1 MDETEKER
9 LRKQKW
15 DYYDSVCEQLEEHG
29 ITDLNTR
36 TKIALERTESEWYLF
51 TLHCEEHERE
61 RRKRDREREQW
72 REIERECLQLMD
84 EEEAAQ
90 RVETPSADHDEKE
103 ESATDRDQQPEDEK
117 RSDGGTELGTDA
129 TGGDGD
135 EPESETTESL
145 ELLAEIDGM
154 LSGVTDVIRTAA
166 ANAIPRFKT
175 GIPTLDKALGGGLYE
190 GLHVLMA
197 PPSEGKT
204 AHSLFMCLKAL
215 SEDANKWGID
225 DQVLYWG
232 LDTSESDVRA
242 RLASCV
248 SMLKGKEL
256 GIEPFAY
263 KDVPSDELI
272 RLNQLMNDVERYR
285 KNTANHEREL
295 RECKEAIKE
304 IMGGTVGDYLKAI
317 SKVEEMVHGR
327 FDNAGF
333 KFMRPTD
340 STRNDLDKIFSGWN
354 RQWYLDRDMGEK
366 LTDYLELKPLVN
378 GYGEEDWEKTF
389 DIFYNE
395 TLPFSE
401 LVGQGL
407 IGRTPAGDEVELLL
421 SYLNTEEVRL
431 CVVDYL
437 KPLKIAP
444 KNGKGDEQQR
454 KDRIIELLSDA
465 AMEKKIPIVLICD
478 MSKTGVQSD
487 RPDMMNASGSST
499 LQYKAETI
507 TEMRAKKKGQGEN
520 TVELHIEKNKR
531 GKPCTV
537 KLKYAPAYNCFGEV
551 KEAKQEDAGTAR
563 EGR

>member
-1 MDETEKER
+1 MDETERERSRREKFAFVDDVFER
-9 LRKQKW
+9 LTAM
-15 DYYDSVCEQLEEHG
+15 G
-29 ITDLNTR
+29 ITDLKTR
-36 TKIALERTESEWYLF
+36 VDIAEHEWYLF
-51 TLHCEEHERE
+51 TLNCEYYEQERLKRYLERE
-61 RRKRDREREQW
+61 RQ
-72 REIERECLQLMD
+72 REIERECLWLMD
-84 EEEAAQ
+84 EEEAARQ
-90 RVETPSADHDEKE
+90 VETPSTDHDEKQ
-103 ESATDRDQQPEDEK
+103 ESATDHDQHPEGEK
-117 RSDGGTELGTDA
+117 QGDGGAELETDTTE
-129 TGGDGD
+129 GDGN
-135 EPESETTESL
+135 EPDNETAESL

-154 LSGVTDVIRTAA
+154 LSGVADVTRTAA
-166 ANAIPRFKT
+166 ANAIPRLKT
-175 GIPTLDKALGGGLYE
+175 GIKTLDEALGGGLYE

-204 AHSLFMCLKAL
+204 SHSLFMCLKAL

-225 DQVLYWG
+225 DLVLYWG

-248 SMLKGKEL
+248 SMLKRKEL

-285 KNTANHEREL
+285 KNPANHEREL

-304 IMGGTVGDYLKAI
+304 IMGGTVGDYLKATN
-317 SKVEEMVHGR
+317 KVEEMVHGR

-340 STRNDLDKIFSGWN
+340 STRNGLDKIFSGWN

-366 LTDYLELKPLVN
+366 LTDYLELEPLVN
-378 GYGEEDWEKTF
+378 EYGEEDWEKTF
-389 DIFYNE
+389 DIFYDE
-395 TLPFSE
+395 TLSFSK
-401 LVGQGL
+401 LVGKGL
-407 IGRTPAGDEVELLL
+407 IGRIPAGDEVELLL
-421 SYLNTEEVRL
+421 SYLHTENVRL

-437 KPLKIAP
+437 KLLKIAP

-454 KDRIIELLSDA
+454 KDRIIELLSDT

-478 MSKTGVQSD
+478 MSKTGAQSD

-507 TEMRAKKKGQGEN
+507 TEMRTKKKGQGEN
-520 TVELHIEKNKR
+520 TVELHVEKNKR

-537 KLKYAPAYNCFGEV
+537 KLKYAPAYNCFAEV
-551 KEAKQEDAGTAR
+551 KEAEQEGAGTAR

>member
-1 MDETEKER
+1 MDETERERSRREKSAFYDDVLER
-9 LRKQKW
+9 LTAM
-15 DYYDSVCEQLEEHG
+15 G
-29 ITDLNTR
+29 ITDLKTR
-36 TKIALERTESEWYLF
+36 ADIAEREWYIF
-51 TLHCEEHERE
+51 TLNCEYYERE
-61 RRKRDREREQW
+61 RFKRHRGREQQ
-72 REIERECLQLMD
+72 REIERECLRLMD
-84 EEEAAQ
+84 EEEAA
-90 RVETPSADHDEKE
+90 RHVETPSADHDEKQ
-103 ESATDRDQQPEDEK
+103 ESATDHDQQPEDEK
-117 RSDGGTELGTDA
+117 RDDGGAELETDA
-129 TGGDGD
+129 TEGDGN

-154 LSGVTDVIRTAA
+154 LSGVADATRTAA
-166 ANAIPRFKT
+166 TNVTPRFKT
-175 GIPTLDKALGGGLYE
+175 GIKTIDEALGGGLYE

-204 AHSLFMCLKAL
+204 ANSLFMCLKAL
-215 SEDANKWGID
+215 SDDANKWGVD

-232 LDTSESDVRA
+232 LDTSESDVWA

-248 SMLKGKEL
+248 SVLKGNEL

-263 KDVPSDELI
+263 KDAPSDELI

-285 KNTANHEREL
+285 KNPANHECEL

-304 IMGGTVGDYLKAI
+304 IMGGTVGDYLKATN
-317 SKVEEMVHGR
+317 KVEEMVHGR

-395 TLPFSE
+395 TLPFSK
-401 LVGQGL
+401 LVGKGL
-407 IGRTPAGDEVELLL
+407 IGRIPAGDEVELLL
-421 SYLNTEEVRL
+421 SYLNTEDVRL

-437 KPLKIAP
+437 KLLKIAP

-454 KDRIIELLSDA
+454 KDRIIELLSDT

-507 TEMRAKKKGQGEN
+507 TEMRTKKKGQGEN

-537 KLKYAPAYNCFGEV
+537 KLKYLPAYNCFGEV

>member
-1 MDETEKER
+1 MDETERERSRREKSAFYDDVLER
-9 LRKQKW
+9 LTAM
-15 DYYDSVCEQLEEHG
+15 G
-29 ITDLNTR
+29 ITDLKTR
-36 TKIALERTESEWYLF
+36 ADIAEREWYIF
-51 TLHCEEHERE
+51 TLNCEYYERE
-61 RRKRDREREQW
+61 RFKRHRGREQQ
-72 REIERECLQLMD
+72 REIERECLRLMD
-84 EEEAAQ
+84 EEEAA
-90 RVETPSADHDEKE
+90 RHVETPSADHDEKQ
-103 ESATDRDQQPEDEK
+103 ESATDHDQQPEDEK
-117 RSDGGTELGTDA
+117 RDDGGAELETDA
-129 TGGDGD
+129 TEGDGN

-154 LSGVTDVIRTAA
+154 LSGVADATRTAA
-166 ANAIPRFKT
+166 TNVTPRFKT
-175 GIPTLDKALGGGLYE
+175 GIKTIDEALGGGLYE

-204 AHSLFMCLKAL
+204 ANSLFMCLKAL
-215 SEDANKWGID
+215 SDDANKWGVD

-232 LDTSESDVRA
+232 LDTSESDVWA

-248 SMLKGKEL
+248 SVLKGNEL

-263 KDVPSDELI
+263 KDAPSDELI
-272 RLNQLMNDVERYR
+272 RLNQLVNDVERYR
-285 KNTANHEREL
+285 KNPANHECEL

-304 IMGGTVGDYLKAI
+304 IMGGTVGDYLKATN
-317 SKVEEMVHGR
+317 KVEEMVHGR

-395 TLPFSE
+395 TLPFSK
-401 LVGQGL
+401 LVGKGL
-407 IGRTPAGDEVELLL
+407 IGRIPAGDEVELLL
-421 SYLNTEEVRL
+421 SYLNTEDVRL

-437 KPLKIAP
+437 KLLKIAP

-454 KDRIIELLSDA
+454 KDRIIELLSDT

-507 TEMRAKKKGQGEN
+507 TEMRTKKKGQGEN

-537 KLKYAPAYNCFGEV
+537 KLKYLPAYNCFGEV